1 MGNTPWKEGVGGE
14 CERHACLSPVVWEK
28 DGCERSEDKGK
39 VAGSLQSL
47 PQVVLQPVLR
57 PSTYES

>member
-1 MGNTPWKEGVGGE
+1 MENRPWKEGVGGE
-14 CERHACLSPVVWEK
+14 CERHACLSPVVRAK
-28 DGCERSEDKGK
+28 DGCERLEDKGK

-47 PQVVLQPVLR
+47 PQVVLQPALR